1 MSEGV
6 KRKPDWLKIRLPG
19 QGEYKDV
26 DKILKDLGL
35 HSVCRSAHCPNIA
48 DCWGRR
54 TATIMILGN
63 VCTRGC
69 RFCAVTTGN
78 PAGYVDRTEPERV
91 AEAVQRMGLK
101 YVVLTS
107 VDRDDLAD
115 GGAAHFARTI
125 RLIKERDANVLVEP
139 LIPDFAPP
147 SPVGARHSVPLE
159 RSHTALIGYAVP
171 SLFKKIVDAHPDVIA
186 HNLETVERLT
196 PHVRDRRAGYRLS
209 LEVLRVLKEI
219 APDGVTKSGIMV
231 GLGERDD
238 EVYAAMKDM
247 REVGVNIVTI
257 GQYLQPTRKHMEVDR
272 FVTPERFKKYEKRA
286 LDMGFLSAPCAPLMR
301 SSYHAAEVAAL
312 LRSRRGRPSGRPAS

>member
-19 QGEYKDV
+19 QGEYADV
-26 DKILKDLGL
+26 DKILKDLNL
-35 HSVCRSAHCPNIA
+35 RSVCRSAHCPNIA

-54 TATIMILGN
+54 TATIMILGD

-69 RFCAVTTGN
+69 RFCAVSTGN
-78 PAGYVDRTEPERV
+78 PAGYIDRTEPERV
-91 AEAVQRMGLK
+91 AEAVQRMGLR

-107 VDRDDLAD
+107 VDRDDLEDA
-115 GGAAHFARTI
+115 GTGHFARTI

-147 SPVGARHSVPLE
+147 SPVVGARYASPH
-159 RSHTALIGYAVP
+159 AVP
-171 SLFKKIVDAHPDVIA
+171 ARLKMIVDAKPDVIA
-186 HNLETVERLT
+186 HNLETVERIT

-238 EVYAAMKDM
+238 EVYAAMKDI
-247 REVGVNIVTI
+247 RNAGVDIITI

-272 FVTPERFKKYEKRA
+272 FVTPERFKEYEKTA

-301 SSYHAAEVAAL
+301 SSYHAAEVTAL
-312 LRSRRGRPSGRPAS
+312 LRSRRGRPSGRPTS